1 MSVNFTIHG
10 PFPVPTKQ
18 KKIKGG
24 ATIKQL
30 AVNTEFWKDLE
41 VSPFA
46 GAKGC
51 YVFANAVGGGSKPVY
66 VGQTNRNFKSECF
79 SHHNKN
85 LLNDFL
91 SGCGKTGLQIFF
103 VVLDKTRK
111 NSQDEIE
118 ACETFLIQKC
128 KHANADLLNTRKLAE
143 TFSIT
148 DFHGDSKGGGKPT
161 NSVRDFKKCLRL

>member
-10 PFPVPTKQ
+10 PFPVPTKS

-30 AVNTEFWKDLE
+30 AVDTEFWKDPE

-111 NSQDEIE
+111 NCRDEIE